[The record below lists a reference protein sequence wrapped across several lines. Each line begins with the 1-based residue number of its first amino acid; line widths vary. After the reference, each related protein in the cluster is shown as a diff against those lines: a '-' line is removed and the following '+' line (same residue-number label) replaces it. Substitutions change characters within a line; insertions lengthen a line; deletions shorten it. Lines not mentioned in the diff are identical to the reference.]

1 MTTAL
6 RAAEGPPAGQGAQ
19 HGEEAP
25 FNTPSGQVA
34 VRVEPEML
42 AEDSGARVLKSVTEG
57 VNAGAAKAKMARHA
71 SSAADCIVSAHAD
84 LAATSS
90 RRRLSPLARDIV
102 VILAVKAVVLGILW
116 YAFFRAPAAP
126 QMTMDPLR
134 VEQKV
139 LGPSPLPES
148 PDALR

>member
-42 AEDSGARVLKSVTEG
+42 AEDSGAR
-57 VNAGAAKAKMARHA
+57 A

-84 LAATSS
+84 PAATSS

-148 PDALR
+148 PDAFR